1 MPRGFPCLVQ
11 SSKEQTP
18 PMLLPLKLFGYAY
31 PSQQRHAYN
40 LVAAGPLLDILRE
53 VGTGYLLTRQREKT
67 DDGLWIRP

>member
-40 LVAAGPLLDILRE
+40 LVAAGPFLDILRE